1 MKEMTKKKMK
11 VNMKINIDRDQFYD
25 VEVDKLKILMKAD
38 TLYLMET
45 FFLEG
50 FPFYDP
56 SSKDL
61 SNLFDSDEE
70 NIPSMNIK
78 TIIKHPLIYL
88 LSDNCTNLKQEM
100 YCIDSYFYF

>member
-1 MKEMTKKKMK
+1 MK
-11 VNMKINIDRDQFYD
+11 VNIDRDKFYD

-38 TLYLMET
+38 TLYLMDI
-45 FFLEG
+45 FLLEG
-50 FPFYDP
+50 IPFYDS

-70 NIPSMNIK
+70 NSHSMDIK